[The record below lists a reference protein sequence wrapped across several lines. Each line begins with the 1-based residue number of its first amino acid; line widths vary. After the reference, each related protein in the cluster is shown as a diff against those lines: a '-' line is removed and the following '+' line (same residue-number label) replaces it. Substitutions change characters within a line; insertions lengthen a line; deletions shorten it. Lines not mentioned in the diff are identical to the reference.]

1 MAFPRLNEDLDI
13 VAKMDDEPNDV
24 GGLSADAF
32 KAVFDMAGNYIKD
45 YLNNILLEFLEGEAG
60 AQNIGISP
68 IEDVN
73 ATDVQR
79 ALEILRGQI
88 KQAVIGN
95 IPDHSI
101 TDQQLATA
109 AVLAYNLA
117 ANSVETDKIADGAVT
132 DNKIVSVSA
141 SKVTGE
147 LGSNNFAAKSVTA
160 DKINDFAV
168 GASKLS
174 IGAVVEEKIG
184 TYAVVKDKIADGA
197 VTETKIANG
206 AITAEK
212 LASALNFVD
221 EAVVSN
227 EWNSSVTYV
236 AGDYCIYANK
246 LWKCLVDCVGQTP
259 TEGTYWEEVT
269 VSDELKDLH
278 NSEIGTR
285 VTLTTTP
292 LVCPKDGY
300 VWMYNSSSTTAY
312 LAIGSTT
319 MGVNIG
325 GAAGRFACY
334 VRKGMT
340 VQMVGN
346 ATSAAFIPID

>member
-32 KAVFDMAGNYIKD
+32 KAVFDMAPNYIKD

-88 KQAVIGN
+88 KQAVIGS

-117 ANSVETDKIADGAVT
+117 ANSVESDKIADGAVT

-160 DKINDFAV
+160 DKINDFAIV
-168 GASKLS
+168 ANKLS

-184 TYAVVKDKIADGA
+184 TGAVVADKIAEKA
-197 VTETKIANG
+197 VTADKIASG
-206 AITAEK
+206 SVSQTYTATIGTEWTGDAAPYTQEIAITGMTADDKPAVGVVYSDTYETAEAQK
-212 LASALNFVD
+212 
-221 EAVVSN
+221 EAWAMVYRIKTDADKITV
-227 EWNSSVTYV
+227 
-236 AGDYCIYANK
+236 YATDK
-246 LWKCLVDCVGQTP
+246 
-259 TEGTYWEEVT
+259 TET
-269 VSDELKDLH
+269 
-278 NSEIGTR
+278 EIPIQ
-285 VTLTTTP
+285 LT
-292 LVCPKDGY
+292 C
-300 VWMYNSSSTTAY
+300 
-312 LAIGSTT
+312 
-319 MGVNIG
+319 
-325 GAAGRFACY
+325 
-334 VRKGMT
+334 VRK
-340 VQMVGN
+340 
-346 ATSAAFIPID
+346 

>member
-1 MAFPRLNEDLDI
+1 MAIPKILDDLSIIQKLSNLPNETD
-13 VAKMDDEPNDV
+13 
-24 GGLSADAF
+24 GLSAESLKAAF
-32 KAVFDMAGNYIKD
+32 DEAPLTIQRYVNA
-45 YLNNILLEFLEGEAG
+45 ILLPFLESETG

-117 ANSVETDKIADGAVT
+117 ADSVETDKIADGAVT

-168 GASKLS
+168 VSSKLS

-184 TYAVVKDKIADGA
+184 TYAVVKDKIANGA

-206 AITAEK
+206 AVTSEK
-212 LASALNFVD
+212 LASDLNFVD

-236 AGDYCIYANK
+236 AGNYCIYANK
-246 LWKCLVDCVGQTP
+246 LWKCLVDCIGQTP
-259 TEGTYWEEVT
+259 SAGTYWEEVT
-269 VSDELKDLH
+269 VSNEIKDLH

-285 VTLTTTP
+285 VALTATP
-292 LVCPKDGY
+292 FVCPKDGY
-300 VWMYNSSSTTAY
+300 VWMYNTTANAY
-312 LAIGSTT
+312 LAIGDPIV
-319 MGVNIG
+319 GVNIG

-340 VQMVGN
+340 VQLVGN